1 MDTIYSNT
9 HPSELDNNDQLRLL
23 KEKFYSPSS
32 NPIYLCGHSLGLQ
45 PKTAN
50 EFVSA
55 ELDAWKHY
63 GVEGHT
69 HGNNPWFDYHC
80 LLTDSMSKIV
90 GAKNTETVVMNSL
103 TTNLH
108 MLMISFY
115 RPNKD

>member
-50 EFVSA
+50 EFVVNEIKPIIDEHFSKGTFHF
-55 ELDAWKHY
+55 ELVKKFS
-63 GVEGHT
+63 EF
-69 HGNNPWFDYHC
+69 PHC
-80 LLTDSMSKIV
+80 P
-90 GAKNTETVVMNSL
+90 
-103 TTNLH
+103 H
-108 MLMISFY
+108 
-115 RPNKD
+115 